1 MVHCLQSAVCCLW
14 YLPLL
19 LTRGIQIWRDGSFC
33 LPVLPRGNSREDRD
47 YLSGLLELEED
58 RGIAQFKSN
67 RM

>member
-1 MVHCLQSAVCCLW
+1 MNHGSLLST

-19 LTRGIQIWRDGSFC
+19 LTRGIQIWRDGNFY

-47 YLSGLLELEED
+47 YHLSGLLELEED